1 MNKIIKLFMIIFLF
15 KGLIYAIYITPAH
28 LYSSPDD
35 VGHISYIQYIASN
48 KQFPLFGAGLEANMF
63 VNYNLSFYDNIK
75 TNIINSKSYFF
86 NQKYRNWIGQHP
98 PLHYAIMA
106 GVYFIS
112 NKITDNFYDNVYI
125 LRIVAIIY
133 GILLIYVLGVILR
146 DLKVHMIAQIC
157 ILSIV
162 TFSPAIQYYFSTIG
176 NDSLTILLATVVWM
190 LYIKYIK
197 IYKIKYFMLYVIFFG
212 LLIMT
217 KYTGVFAVIA
227 TIPMV
232 IYYTIKKF
240 GYKKSIKLLSIGFII
255 GVFIIGPYFIRNYI
269 ELGNLIVK
277 NATFQNNSN
286 KSISDFI
293 ITYQYFNVIVK
304 HIILLI
310 GHNPL
315 ITTDKIVYLCVM
327 LILFLFV
334 MYNNKNILLQKSN
347 IAILLIGLLGCAII
361 EANIYVSYIITVFI
375 LLLFLYITDII
386 KNKNVEI
393 GIPISLSILIE
404 FIVFFY
410 THYIIFLTRGKLG
423 AMHGRYI
430 YPIIFPA
437 LYIIGYGII
446 RAKEENVKYLP
457 LMILPILIYIEIH
470 TIGMTSVW
478 WN

>member
-35 VGHISYIQYIASN
+35 AGHISYIQYIASN
-48 KQFPLFGAGLEANMF
+48 KQFPLFGVGLEANML

-75 TNIINSKSYFF
+75 TNIINSKTYFF
-86 NQKYRNWIGQHP
+86 NQVHRNWIGQHP
-98 PLHYAIMA
+98 PLYYAIMA
-106 GVYFIS
+106 AVYFIS
-112 NKITDNFYDNVYI
+112 NKITDNFYDNIYI

-133 GILLIYVLGVILR
+133 GLLLIYVLGVISR
-146 DLKVHMIAQIC
+146 DLKVNMIAQIC

-176 NDSLTILLATVVWM
+176 NDSLVILLATVVWM
-190 LYIKYIK
+190 FYIKYIK
-197 IYKIKYFMLYVIFFG
+197 SYKIKYFMLYVIFFG

-217 KYTGVFAVIA
+217 KYTGVFAVMA

-232 IYYTIKKF
+232 IYYTVKNF

-277 NATFQNNSN
+277 DETFKDNSSN
-286 KSISDFI
+286 SIIDFV
-293 ITYQYFNVIVK
+293 ITYKYFNEIVK

-310 GHNPL
+310 GFKPL
-315 ITTDKIVYLCVM
+315 IYTDKMIYLGVM

-334 MYNNKNILLQKSN
+334 IYNNKNILLQKSN

-361 EANIYVSYIITVFI
+361 EANIYVAYIITVFI

-386 KNKNVEI
+386 KNKNIEI

>member
-1 MNKIIKLFMIIFLF
+1 M
-15 KGLIYAIYITPAH
+15 
-28 LYSSPDD
+28 
-35 VGHISYIQYIASN
+35 
-48 KQFPLFGAGLEANMF
+48 
-63 VNYNLSFYDNIK
+63 
-75 TNIINSKSYFF
+75 
-86 NQKYRNWIGQHP
+86 
-98 PLHYAIMA
+98 
-106 GVYFIS
+106 
-112 NKITDNFYDNVYI
+112 
-125 LRIVAIIY
+125 
-133 GILLIYVLGVILR
+133 
-146 DLKVHMIAQIC
+146 
-157 ILSIV
+157 
-162 TFSPAIQYYFSTIG
+162 
-176 NDSLTILLATVVWM
+176 
-190 LYIKYIK
+190 
-197 IYKIKYFMLYVIFFG
+197 
-212 LLIMT
+212 
-217 KYTGVFAVIA
+217 
-227 TIPMV
+227 
-232 IYYTIKKF
+232 
-240 GYKKSIKLLSIGFII
+240 SIGFII

-293 ITYQYFNVIVK
+293 ITYQYFNGIVK

-423 AMHGRYI
+423 AMHGRYF